1 MVMRRHVVYVLGLVI
16 ALALAAPAVAKGPAR
31 ATLSGPGLE
40 SAIAVTGEGE
50 GGTGS
55 PLGALVDSGGYF
67 AQVFG
72 ETPARTSRRPPAGT
86 RGVRYTVVYVVPGP
100 NNVTS
105 RLVQYVYPWAKPA
118 PLTYMPATQRLW
130 EGRRTHGGWYRST
143 AALTRLLVRLGLPA
157 RG

>member
-1 MVMRRHVVYVLGLVI
+1 MRRQLVF
-16 ALALAAPAVAKGPAR
+16 ALAVVTMLAVAAPALAKGPTR

-86 RGVRYTVVYVVPGP
+86 RGARYTVVYVVPGP

-105 RLVQYVYPWAKPA
+105 RLVQYVYPYAKPT
-118 PLTYMPATQRLW
+118 PLTYMPATQRFW

-143 AALTRLLVRLGLPA
+143 VALTRLLVRLGLPG

>member
-1 MVMRRHVVYVLGLVI
+1 MVMRRQVVF
-16 ALALAAPAVAKGPAR
+16 ALAVVTVLAVAAPALAKGPTR

-55 PLGALVDSGGYF
+55 PLGALVDSGGFF

-72 ETPARTSRRPPAGT
+72 EAPARTSRRPPAGT
-86 RGVRYTVVYVVPGP
+86 RGTGYTVVYVVPGP

-105 RLVQYVYPWAKPA
+105 RLVQYVYPYAEPA
-118 PLTYMPATQRLW
+118 PLTYMSARQRLW
-130 EGRRTHGGWYRST
+130 EGR
-143 AALTRLLVRLGLPA
+143 
-157 RG
+157 

>member
-1 MVMRRHVVYVLGLVI
+1 MAMRRQVVFAFAVVTVLAV
-16 ALALAAPAVAKGPAR
+16 AAPALAKGPTR

-50 GGTGS
+50 GGTGTA
-55 PLGALVDSGGYF
+55 LGALVDSGGYF

-72 ETPARTSRRPPAGT
+72 ETPARTSRRSPAGT
-86 RGVRYTVVYVVPGP
+86 RGTRYTVVYVVPGP

-105 RLVQYVYPWAKPA
+105 RLVQYVFPYAKPA
-118 PLTYMPATQRLW
+118 PLTYMPARQRLW

-157 RG
+157 PA